1 MSAKEKK
8 YFRLVCVSKDRVDK
22 ITKDDIALLLN
33 SAAAIYGYKETVV
46 IDSDRFVIGQIDNE
60 GTLEITN
67 PYCTHFMDAFSDYE
81 ENEERVGYLGR
92 AMRVASVKTLLDI
105 PKDVKNPP
113 VFFKIES
120 CSDARH
126 VTSCVYA
133 TRDEDGVRTPIGIID
148 DNCNEDRCVWAH
160 VYTVE
165 NSDHIVQYSN
175 IDSTDKDAPITYKNV
190 LIDTTD
196 KSRRPIKFSSP
207 SQENLS
213 VEENGC
219 IYSKM
224 IDGGSGKRCLM
235 ALDTKEWKMEWIE
248 MDTYEQAAR
257 RIGMTVPQYRQYRK
271 EKGHI
276 L

>member
-8 YFRLVCVSKDRVDK
+8 YFRLVCVSKDRVDR
-22 ITKDDIALLLN
+22 ITKDDITLLMN
-33 SAAAIYGYKETVV
+33 SAAAIYGYKETIVM
-46 IDSDRFVIGQIDNE
+46 DADRFVIGQIDNE
-60 GTLEITN
+60 GTFEITN
-67 PYCTHFMDAFSDYE
+67 PYCTHYMDAFSDYE

-105 PKDVKNPP
+105 PKNVKNPP

-120 CSDARH
+120 CSDARN
-126 VTSCVYA
+126 VTANVYA
-133 TRDEDGVRTPIGIID
+133 VRDEDGVRTPIGIID
-148 DNCNEDRCVWAH
+148 NNCNEDRCMWVH
-160 VYTVE
+160 VYTVK

-190 LIDTTD
+190 LIDTED
-196 KSRRPIKFSSP
+196 KTHKPIMFSSP

-224 IDGGSGKRCLM
+224 IDRGSGKICLM

-248 MDTYEQAAR
+248 MNTYVQAAG
-257 RIGMTVPQYRQYRK
+257 RIGMSVQQYHQYRK
-271 EKGHI
+271 MNGHI

>member
-1 MSAKEKK
+1 MSEKEKK
-8 YFRLVCVSKDRVDK
+8 YFRLVCDSKERVDR
-22 ITKDDIALLLN
+22 ITKDDIVLLIN
-33 SAAAIYGYKETVV
+33 SAAAIYGYKESIV
-46 IDSDRFVIGQIDNE
+46 IDDDRFVIGQIDNE

-81 ENEERVGYLGR
+81 ENEELIGYLGKT
-92 AMRVASVKTLLDI
+92 MRVASVKTLLNI
-105 PKDVKNPP
+105 PKNVKNPP
-113 VFFKIES
+113 VFFKIEY
-120 CSDARH
+120 CSDARN
-126 VTSCVYA
+126 VTANVYA
-133 TRDEDGVRTPIGIID
+133 VRDEDGVRTPIGIID
-148 DNCNEDRCVWAH
+148 NNCNEDRCMWVH

-196 KSRRPIKFSSP
+196 KSLRPIMFSSP

-224 IDGGSGKRCLM
+224 IDGGSGKLCLM
-235 ALDTKEWKMEWIE
+235 AIDTKEWKMEWIE
-248 MDTYEQAAR
+248 MNTYMQAAGLR
-257 RIGMTVPQYRQYRK
+257 GMSVQKYRQYRK
-271 EKGHI
+271 MNGHI